1 MRTADS
7 PICSGKPLTR
17 GNAVEMDGG
26 FGGEPPPRIRS
37 QLAKT
42 QVSGDRPTVTISE
55 GGKRADDD
63 NERVAPLLSHL
74 GSWLWTDR
82 STGTVEGWT
91 SLRLR
96 ARSARRSGGPGR
108 RWPLPSRGTRVPRS
122 GQHRDRDPR
131 SLSGSISP
139 SSCAACRIAPS
150 RWRRCA
156 TARCRVPLTP
166 CATHLSD
173 AIGRRR

>member
-1 MRTADS
+1 MRSRWT
-7 PICSGKPLTR
+7 G
-17 GNAVEMDGG
+17 E

-42 QVSGDRPTVTISE
+42 QVSGDRPTVTISQ

-108 RWPLPSRGTRVPRS
+108 RWPLPSRGMRVPRS

-131 SLSGSISP
+131 SSSGSISP

-173 AIGRRR
+173 AVGRRR